1 MTIDELKQYCN
12 DEFNNIDRVMN
23 ELFSVYDPTKPEYSI
38 SDQAAIGALMLNVY
52 SGIEIILKQ
61 MLVFDKLNIEDS
73 PGWHEKVLRK
83 AGEIG
88 ILPPDYIQMLSKYLA
103 FRNYFMYTYIFN
115 INWEDMKALVDALK
129 DLVAKIHTEV
139 DEYMQTI

>member
-12 DEFNNIDRVMN
+12 DEFNNIDRVMK
-23 ELFSVYDPTKPEYSI
+23 ELFSVYDPAEPEHTI
-38 SDQAAIGALMLNVY
+38 ANQAAIGALMLNVY

-115 INWEDMKALVDALK
+115 IQWEDMKALVDALK
-129 DLVAKIHTEV
+129 DLVAKIHAEV

>member
-129 DLVAKIHTEV
+129 DLVTKVHTEV
-139 DEYMQTI
+139 DEYMQTF

>member
-115 INWEDMKALVDALK
+115 IKWEDMKALVDALK
-129 DLVAKIHTEV
+129 DLVSKIHSEV
-139 DEYMQTI
+139 DEYIQTI

>member
-23 ELFSVYDPTKPEYSI
+23 ELFSVYDPSKPEYSI
-38 SDQAAIGALMLNVY
+38 ANQAAIGALMLNVY
-52 SGIEIILKQ
+52 TGIEIILKQ

-88 ILPPDYIQMLSKYLA
+88 ILPLDHMQMLSRYLA

-115 INWEDMKALVDALK
+115 IKWEDMKALVDALK
-129 DLVAKIHTEV
+129 DLVTKTRSEV

>member
-83 AGEIG
+83 AGELG

>member
-1 MTIDELKQYCN
+1 MTIDELRRYCTE
-12 DEFNNIDRVMN
+12 EFNNIERVMQ
-23 ELFSVYDPTKPEYSI
+23 ELLTVYDPAKQEYRTV
-38 SDQAAIGALMLNVY
+38 DQAAIGALMLNVY
-52 SGIEIILKQ
+52 GGIEIILKQ

-88 ILPPDYIQMLSKYLA
+88 ILPLDKVQMLSKYLA

-115 INWEDMKALVDALK
+115 INWEDMKTLVDALN
-129 DLVAKIHTEV
+129 DLVTGIRSEV
-139 DEYMQTI
+139 EEYMQTI

>member
-129 DLVAKIHTEV
+129 DLVTKVHTEV

>member
-1 MTIDELKQYCN
+1 MTIDELKQYCS

-23 ELFSVYDPTKPEYSI
+23 ELFSVYDPAKPDFSI
-38 SDQAAIGALMLNVY
+38 ADQAAIGALMLNVY

-61 MLVFDKLNIEDS
+61 MLVFDKLNIEDA

-129 DLVAKIHTEV
+129 DLVAKIHAEV

>member
-115 INWEDMKALVDALK
+115 IKWEDMKAVVDALK
-129 DLVAKIHTEV
+129 DLVTKIHAEV

>member
-1 MTIDELKQYCN
+1 
-12 DEFNNIDRVMN
+12 
-23 ELFSVYDPTKPEYSI
+23 
-38 SDQAAIGALMLNVY
+38 MLNVY

-129 DLVAKIHTEV
+129 DLVTKVHTEV
-139 DEYMQTI
+139 DEYMQTF

>member
-23 ELFSVYDPTKPEYSI
+23 ELFSVYDPAELEHTI
-38 SDQAAIGALMLNVY
+38 ANQAAIGALMLNVY
-52 SGIEIILKQ
+52 SGIEVILKQ

-115 INWEDMKALVDALK
+115 IQWEDMKALVDALK
-129 DLVAKIHTEV
+129 DLVDKIHAEV

>member
-23 ELFSVYDPTKPEYSI
+23 ELFSVYDPTTPEHSI

-52 SGIEIILKQ
+52 GGIEIILKQ

-83 AGEIG
+83 TGELG

-129 DLVAKIHTEV
+129 DLVAKIHAEV